1 MVSAVIHTA
10 RQKFPL
16 IHRPL
21 DSVMTMTGFHR
32 INDHLCVDGIRLDA
46 IAAEFGTPLYV
57 YSAAAI
63 TANYQAM
70 KAVFAGPNKQIH
82 YAMKANSNLAIL
94 KLMQTLGAA
103 VDIVSIGEFERALA
117 AGFTP
122 QQMVF
127 SGVGKTRDELQQAMA
142 ADIGQINAE
151 SQAEVE
157 TIIALAKQNGHKPA
171 VALRI
176 NPDIKAGGHAKIS
189 TGSSDTKFGIAGH
202 LASDIYIQ
210 MAESGVI
217 RPAGLAVHIGS
228 QIMDCSGFIA
238 AWKYMLQLAD
248 RLVADGYAV
257 PGLDLGG
264 GIGIDY
270 ATGETAD
277 LNAFGE
283 AITSVFENRGYHL
296 AIEPG
301 RSMVAEAG
309 CLISQVINVKTTED
323 KRFVIVDG
331 AMNDLIRP
339 TLYEAFH
346 RITPLTSPPS
356 TTPSNM
362 LPADIVGPVCETG
375 DYLGLKRDLP
385 KVAANDLIAVMSAGA
400 YGAAMRSNY
409 NTRPMAAEVMVING
423 TPHRISKPQQISDL
437 LAMDIIPTA
446 LDVV

>member
-1 MVSAVIHTA
+1 
-10 RQKFPL
+10 
-16 IHRPL
+16 
-21 DSVMTMTGFHR
+21 MTMTGFHR

-356 TTPSNM
+356 TTLSNV

>member
-1 MVSAVIHTA
+1 
-10 RQKFPL
+10 
-16 IHRPL
+16 
-21 DSVMTMTGFHR
+21 MTMTGFHR

>member
-1 MVSAVIHTA
+1 
-10 RQKFPL
+10 
-16 IHRPL
+16 
-21 DSVMTMTGFHR
+21 MTMTGFHR

-94 KLMQTLGAA
+94 KLMQTLRAA

-157 TIIALAKQNGHKPA
+157 TIIALAKQNGQKPA

-356 TTPSNM
+356 TTLSNV

>member
-1 MVSAVIHTA
+1 
-10 RQKFPL
+10 
-16 IHRPL
+16 
-21 DSVMTMTGFHR
+21 MTMTGFHR

-157 TIIALAKQNGHKPA
+157 TIIALAKQNGQKPA

-356 TTPSNM
+356 TTLSNV

>member
-1 MVSAVIHTA
+1 
-10 RQKFPL
+10 
-16 IHRPL
+16 
-21 DSVMTMTGFHR
+21 MTMTGFHR

-356 TTPSNM
+356 TTLSNM

>member
-1 MVSAVIHTA
+1 
-10 RQKFPL
+10 
-16 IHRPL
+16 
-21 DSVMTMTGFHR
+21 MTMTGFHR

-157 TIIALAKQNGHKPA
+157 TIIALAKQNGQKPA

-346 RITPLTSPPS
+346 RITPLTIPPS
-356 TTPSNM
+356 ITLSNV